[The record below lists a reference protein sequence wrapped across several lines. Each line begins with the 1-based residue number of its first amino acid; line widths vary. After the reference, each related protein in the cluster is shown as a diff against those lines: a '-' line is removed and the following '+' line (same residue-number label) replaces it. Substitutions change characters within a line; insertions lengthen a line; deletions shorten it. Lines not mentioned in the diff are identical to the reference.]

1 MKKTTQNI
9 IGLSACLSLA
19 LGLGLICREVW
30 EKETSSLDGAFLL
43 GLHHWANP
51 GLDTVMVSIT
61 RLGDP
66 AFVVVIVAIAL
77 TWLLYQR
84 KRLESVMLVVAC
96 LGAVGLNSGLK
107 LVFGR
112 TRPHLWTSLIHETT
126 YGFPSGHALGS
137 LVLYGFIAYLY
148 ARRYPRRAKVT
159 YGITAIVV
167 ALIGLSRLYL
177 GVHYPTDVLAGYGMG
192 MLWLVA
198 CLLFMGWRGRL
209 APVRQVFDL

>member
-9 IGLSACLSLA
+9 LGQSACLSLV

-30 EKETSSLDGAFLL
+30 EKETSSLDVAFLM

-51 GLDTVMVSIT
+51 GLDTVMASIT
-61 RLGDP
+61 RLGNP
-66 AFVVVIVAIAL
+66 VFVVVLVAIAL

-84 KRLESVMLVVAC
+84 KRLEFAMLMVAC
-96 LGAVGLNSGLK
+96 VGAVGLNSGLK

-112 TRPHLWTSLIHETT
+112 SRPHLWSPLIHETT

-137 LVLYGFIAYLY
+137 LVLYGFLAYLY
-148 ARRYPRRAKVT
+148 AQRYPRRAKVT
-159 YGITAIVV
+159 YGIMAILVG
-167 ALIGLSRLYL
+167 LIGLSRLYL

-192 MLWLVA
+192 MLWLVG
-198 CLLFMGWRGRL
+198 CLLFMRWRGRL
-209 APVRQVFDL
+209 APVRQIFDL

>member
-9 IGLSACLSLA
+9 IGLSACLSLV

-66 AFVVVIVAIAL
+66 AFVIVVVAIAL
-77 TWLLYQR
+77 TWLLYQH

-148 ARRYPRRAKVT
+148 ARRYPRRAKVA
-159 YGITAIVV
+159 YGIAAIVV
-167 ALIGLSRLYL
+167 ALIGLSRLYF

-192 MLWLVA
+192 MLWLVV
-198 CLLFMGWRGRL
+198 CLLFMEWRGRV
-209 APVRQVFDL
+209 ASGRHIYDF